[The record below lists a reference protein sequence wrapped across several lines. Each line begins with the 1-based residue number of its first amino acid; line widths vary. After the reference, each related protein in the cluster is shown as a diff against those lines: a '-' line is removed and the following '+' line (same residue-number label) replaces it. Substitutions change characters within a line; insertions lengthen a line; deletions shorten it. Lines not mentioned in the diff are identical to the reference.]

1 MIARGILCAGSLAL
15 LAACAG
21 TPPRDDAR
29 WLPLGGGDRAAFA
42 ALESSEIEQ
51 LALVSTNL
59 VAALVQLPELSPS
72 TVTLQLSAPRSAF
85 GNTVLRALEDAGYGV
100 QRVAA
105 DQGRHYVAYRQRFAE
120 TDAGPVTDYELTVN
134 GLRVHREYV
143 HRDTGVYPSSLMTIE
158 GSAAAAGGIVL
169 DDGIFREQG
178 GDEEAFV
185 SGVSGSRPNAGISC
199 AHTTA
204 PRPATS
210 KTSVGHSRHKDVTG
224 APASR
229 RQTHRPSDGIAV
241 AMAAHRRGVR

>member
-21 TPPRDDAR
+21 TPPRDEAR

-42 ALESSEIEQ
+42 PMQTSEIEQ

-59 VAALVQLPELSPS
+59 VAVLVQLPELSPS

-85 GNTVLRALEDAGYGV
+85 GNTVLRALEEAGYGV

-105 DQGRHYVAYRQRFAE
+105 DQGRHYVAYRRRFAE

-134 GLRVHREYV
+134 GLRVQREYV
-143 HRDTGVYPSSLMTIE
+143 HRGTGVYPSSLMTVE
-158 GSAAAAGGIVL
+158 GSEAAAGDIVL

-185 SGVSGSRPNAGISC
+185 SGVSGSEIPPVELEAGEFDAVPDEERTGGRALLESERDCTARSRSPRSTSRP
-199 AHTTA
+199 T
-204 PRPATS
+204 
-210 KTSVGHSRHKDVTG
+210 
-224 APASR
+224 R
-229 RQTHRPSDGIAV
+229 R
-241 AMAAHRRGVR
+241 